1 MLENM
6 TLLIT
11 KTEENSKETD
21 AESSKKVDL
30 EAFFALYVKQKCEN
44 ETFIWGHHEMYEH
57 F

>member
-1 MLENM
+1 M

-30 EAFFALYVKQKCEN
+30 EAFFALYVKQNCEN